1 MFDDIYQ
8 TGETLRA
15 IARVLYKEGF
25 VQNVYVLTVTK
36 TRTKGVTS
44 RENSSIRDKLRK
56 LFQEIHKDKK
66 LPNAQIVSEWVKR
79 CELGEDPKTI
89 VNSYVLKK

>member
-1 MFDDIYQ
+1 MFDDIYES
-8 TGETLRA
+8 GETLKE
-15 IARVLYKEGF
+15 ISRVLHKEGG

-66 LPNAQIVSEWVKR
+66 LPNAQIVLEWVKR
-79 CELGEDPKTI
+79 CEQGEDPKTI
-89 VNSYVLKK
+89 VNSYDLKK

>member
-1 MFDDIYQ
+1 MKEIS
-8 TGETLRA
+8 
-15 IARVLYKEGF
+15 RVLHKEGH
-25 VQNVYVLTVTK
+25 VENVYVLTVTK
-36 TRTKGVTS
+36 TRTKGVAT

-66 LPNAQIVSEWVKR
+66 LPNVQIVSEWVKR
-79 CELGEDPKTI
+79 CEQGEDPKTI